1 MKWSRPDVLNSVCN
15 LSRFM
20 SCAHPSDVIAMERVM
35 QFCLCSKDKGLKLQ
49 PSGVWDAT
57 SSTRG
62 RSDSDYAKRVE
73 DQKSVT
79 GYSTYLNDT
88 SIFNKSKTQNSVTLS
103 VSEAELIAAVECAQ
117 TMLFVRQILNSVG
130 LSIEKPMILE
140 IDCKGTVN
148 LNNNWT
154 VGGRTHHISVKH
166 FFLRDLKES
175 GDFSI
180 VWLPTPVISSRKIWM
195 DPRLRNTLGPMSF
208 LEQHCADS
216 QGRVLGFPKICEW
229 RRLGSTRVSQSR
241 AIGQTWTNPKH
252 LV

>member
-1 MKWSRPDVLNSVCN
+1 
-15 LSRFM
+15 
-20 SCAHPSDVIAMERVM
+20 MEI
-35 QFCLCSKDKGLKLQ
+35 K
-49 PSGVWDAT
+49 AT

-62 RSDSDYAKRVE
+62 CSDSDYAKRVE
-73 DQKSVT
+73 DQKSVM

-140 IDCKGTVN
+140 IDCKGTVD

-166 FFLRDLKES
+166 FFLRDLKIFRS
-175 GDFSI
+175 CI
-180 VWLPTPVISSRKIWM
+180 VWLPSAQ
-195 DPRLRNTLGPMSF
+195 NTSDIFMKNLDGPTF
-208 LEQHCADS
+208 A
-216 QGRVLGFPKICEW
+216 
-229 RRLGSTRVSQSR
+229 
-241 AIGQTWTNPKH
+241 KH
-252 LV
+252 AGTYVF